1 MTGMDLTTAARAASD
16 VDPATGLRAVATLR
30 RLTDELERQQVRR
43 ARIAGWSWQQIGDA
57 LGISRQ
63 AVHKKHRN

>member
-1 MTGMDLTTAARAASD
+1 MTAMDLTTAARAASD
-16 VDPATGLRAVATLR
+16 VDPVTGLRAVATLR

-43 ARIAGWSWQQIGDA
+43 ARVAGWSWQQIGDA

-63 AVHKKHRN
+63 AVHKKHRT